1 LVCFYFLKRI
11 FISSN
16 NFCLAVLATPAINNL
31 ILLSTVFFFQ
41 GISQGMADLGLF
53 FLIEKEFILI
63 IIYFKV
69 EQV

>member
-1 LVCFYFLKRI
+1 LVCFYFLKII

-31 ILLSTVFFFQ
+31 ILLSTVSLFQ

-53 FLIEKEFILI
+53 FFN
-63 IIYFKV
+63 
-69 EQV
+69 